1 MIYTPIK
8 YTPRLL
14 EYVLLYNLETVQNTQ
29 VFYGSTQSDCRHS
42 PAVLLVV
49 SLQHE
54 SNRGLCS
61 LTNFITNFLESSLPT
76 WTPQI
81 ILFYFWPKKLM
92 WRSSAAAALDRC
104 YGKIP
109 SEMACSVGLC
119 QCAISKAT
127 YKLGSWNY
135 YSLYPHFVN
144 ICQWIALSWIQLTE
158 TWSAGAC
165 ACSKHVHNGGF
176 TLGFKFKKLGVQN
189 TPQLD
194 DAFELQDWTP
204 KLEELFLQIR
214 SIFLSGHEIWWATLT
229 TLHFADLELE
239 S

>member
-1 MIYTPIK
+1 MRNFQSNLQAWK
-8 YTPRLL
+8 LELL
-14 EYVLLYNLETVQNTQ
+14 FFV
-29 VFYGSTQSDCRHS
+29 STLC
-42 PAVLLVV
+42 
-49 SLQHE
+49 QH
-54 SNRGLCS
+54 
-61 LTNFITNFLESSLPT
+61 LPVNC
-76 WTPQI
+76 I
-81 ILFYFWPKKLM
+81 ILD
-92 WRSSAAAALDRC
+92 SIDRNLKC
-104 YGKIP
+104 RCI
-109 SEMACSVGLC
+109 
-119 QCAISKAT
+119 
-127 YKLGSWNY
+127 
-135 YSLYPHFVN
+135 
-144 ICQWIALSWIQLTE
+144 
-158 TWSAGAC
+158 C